1 MRTVMATERS
11 TVGLSESGRVSHIGV
26 ILGAFMN
33 EQDRLDISTL
43 DVKALNCDIRAADQR
58 EMHQWLQHEVAT
70 RVNQSVAASCK
81 NWDISKHECTRLAP
95 STISKVIKEHCI

>member
-1 MRTVMATERS
+1 MATERI

-43 DVKALNCDIRAADQR
+43 DIKALNCDIPGSRSKGDAP
-58 EMHQWLQHEVAT
+58 VAT
-70 RVNQSVAASCK
+70 TRGCHSSQPKRSC
-81 NWDISKHECTRLAP
+81 IL
-95 STISKVIKEHCI
+95 